1 MSMTKEQVAQ
11 LIESAMGASSDDE
24 VELGAIASS
33 TPYWFRR
40 LDTDTGEAT
49 DVENI
54 GDLEAGDSIF
64 VSGGSLPRDVHDE
77 LKQQAAALDC
87 RIAYGKDGGKTKNK
101 NIHKFWLAPNKD

>member
-1 MSMTKEQVAQ
+1 MSMTEAQVAK
-11 LIESAMGASSDDE
+11 LIASAMGTTSNDE
-24 VELGAIASS
+24 VELGDIAES

-77 LKQQAAALDC
+77 LKQQAAAIDC
-87 RIAYGKDGGKTKNK
+87 RIARGKNGGQTKNAS
-101 NIHKFWLAPNKD
+101 IHKFWLAPNKD